1 MLHITTAAEEHLP
14 TCVLDPCGRGDEGGT
29 SYSQGWGRLLGLL
42 LQLIEVVSV
51 DNIHLEQLLLLA
63 TQQSLHNILLVGR
76 GHLHPR
82 YESVYGVTVLPRQF
96 RHTAVYCKDIVIVVE
111 WNENYKD
118 EDIEG
123 FLNCAWQ
130 AGPRLEVAEEQ
141 WRAVL
146 WLRLSMMSRR
156 MVRLLL
162 SG

>member
-1 MLHITTAAEEHLP
+1 M
-14 TCVLDPCGRGDEGGT
+14 
-29 SYSQGWGRLLGLL
+29 
-42 LQLIEVVSV
+42 
-51 DNIHLEQLLLLA
+51 
-63 TQQSLHNILLVGR
+63 
-76 GHLHPR
+76 
-82 YESVYGVTVLPRQF
+82 YGVTVLPRQF

>member
-1 MLHITTAAEEHLP
+1 
-14 TCVLDPCGRGDEGGT
+14 
-29 SYSQGWGRLLGLL
+29 
-42 LQLIEVVSV
+42 
-51 DNIHLEQLLLLA
+51 
-63 TQQSLHNILLVGR
+63 
-76 GHLHPR
+76 
-82 YESVYGVTVLPRQF
+82 
-96 RHTAVYCKDIVIVVE
+96 VYCKDIVIVVE

>member
-1 MLHITTAAEEHLP
+1 MLHITTAAEKHLP

-29 SYSQGWGRLLGLL
+29 SYSRGWGRLLGLL

-51 DNIHLEQLLLLA
+51 DNVHLEQLLLLA
-63 TQQSLHNILLVGR
+63 TQQSLHNILLV
-76 GHLHPR
+76 HPR